1 MIGQII
7 KGWAIWISLRIIK
20 VCVDVAELGIL
31 TIMSVRGAGLVKNV
45 AVEHGSLIITEKFAV
60 IVCELTDAV
69 RVLA

>member
-1 MIGQII
+1 M
-7 KGWAIWISLRIIK
+7 
-20 VCVDVAELGIL
+20 DVAELGIL

-45 AVEHGSLIITEKFAV
+45 AVEHGSLIITEKFSV

>member
-1 MIGQII
+1 MIRQII
-7 KGWAIWISLRIIK
+7 EGWAIWTSLRIIK

-31 TIMSVRGAGLVKNV
+31 TVMSVRGAGLVKNV

-60 IVCELTDAV
+60 RVCELTDAV